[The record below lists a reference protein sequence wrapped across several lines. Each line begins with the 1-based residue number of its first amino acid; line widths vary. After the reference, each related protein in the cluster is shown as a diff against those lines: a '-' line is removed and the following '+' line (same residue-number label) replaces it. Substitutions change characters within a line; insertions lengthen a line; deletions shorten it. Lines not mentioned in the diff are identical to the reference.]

1 VGALSGFSGSVSLS
15 VSGLPTGATGTFSPT
30 SISPGASSTL
40 TVTTGTTTP
49 AGSPTVTVTGTSGT
63 LSHTA
68 TVTLTVTA
76 MGGGTG
82 NPISINFVGS
92 GTAMA
97 ATETAGV
104 VAESNWNQEQ
114 GASSSTALGLVD
126 DTGSATTASV
136 TWKADN
142 VWVLPITD
150 QPGNVRMMRGYLDTG
165 RGDTTTVT
173 VSGLPSSA
181 NGYTVYVYADGDNK
195 SASRTGVYQVSGTG
209 ITTTSISLTDLP
221 NTNFS
226 GTFTQA
232 TSSSPDGNYVVF
244 TIPNVSGFTL
254 SAIPSTASDGTQ
266 RAPLNGIQIVPN

>member
-1 VGALSGFSGSVSLS
+1 
-15 VSGLPTGATGTFSPT
+15 
-30 SISPGASSTL
+30 
-40 TVTTGTTTP
+40 
-49 AGSPTVTVTGTSGT
+49 
-63 LSHTA
+63 HTA

-82 NPISINFVGS
+82 NAISINFVGS

-104 VAESNWNQEQ
+104 AAESNWNREQ
-114 GASSSTALGLVD
+114 GASNSTGQGLVD

-136 TWKADN
+136 VWRSDN

-150 QPGNVRMMRGYLDTG
+150 QAGNVRMMEGYLDTG
-165 RGDTTTVT
+165 SGDTTTVT
-173 VSGLPSSA
+173 VSGLPSDA

-209 ITTTSISLTDLP
+209 ITTTSISLTDKA

-226 GTFTQA
+226 GTFTRA

-266 RAPLNGIQIVPN
+266 RAPVNGIQIVPN